1 MSAQII
7 AFPRRTPLAWSE
19 LPDYWE
25 YPDKA
30 YYTYAIEDGM
40 SHETALRLHDLI
52 ARAPTPIA
60 GLRYKTESDEEY
72 LERLESMAITP
83 NAASTRAANRRSGHG
98 N

>member
-7 AFPRRTPLAWSE
+7 AFPRRKPLAWSE

-40 SHETALRLHDLI
+40 SHETAFRLHDLI

-72 LERLESMAITP
+72 LERLESIAITP
-83 NAASTRAANRRSGHG
+83 DEASARAECKKA
-98 N
+98 